1 MKPTRT
7 WILVADG
14 GGARILEAVGTGH
27 DGLHEVSG
35 SETRTENPPSHDQ
48 GRDRPGRVYESV
60 GQTRHS
66 VEPRRD
72 PHKALESLFADQL
85 ATMLAK
91 YAASNSF
98 DRLVIVAPPTM
109 LGHLRNVMPPAVRAK
124 IIAEID
130 KDLTKVPNVE
140 ISTHI
145 ADVIAL

>member
-14 GGARILEAVGTGH
+14 GGARILEALGKGH
-27 DGLHEVSG
+27 GLHEVAG
-35 SETRTENPPSHDQ
+35 SEARTENPPSHEQ
-48 GRDRPGRVYESV
+48 GRDRPGRVHELV
-60 GQTRHS
+60 GHVRHG

-72 PHKALESLFADQL
+72 PHKALETLFADQL

-91 YAASNSF
+91 YAASNAF

-109 LGHLRNVMPPAVRAK
+109 LGDLRKAMHPEVRAK
-124 IIAEID
+124 IVAEID

-140 ISTHI
+140 VSTHI
-145 ADVIAL
+145 ADVVAL